1 MHLFQLSFRNILIT
15 KGGVSKQMS
24 AFMQAN
30 CWRLQMQDGGS
41 DFRSSEWSCY
51 QKYQKQV
58 GKYTAIPSLIKA
70 CKRNRNAIMLKE
82 RSGER

>member
-30 CWRLQMQDGGS
+30 CRMEAVISGPQNGAAI
-41 DFRSSEWSCY
+41 RSIKNKWENI
-51 QKYQKQV
+51 QPFQV
-58 GKYTAIPSLIKA
+58 LPKLVKGTE
-70 CKRNRNAIMLKE
+70 ML
-82 RSGER
+82 